1 MRANFSLN
9 VHLQAKLHETP
20 LCYSSITHDTPA
32 IQRLIKVKIL
42 TTIYGIPNCDSVRKA
57 RQWLEAHQIDYR
69 FHDFR
74 VDGLDSDMLIKWLAT
89 LPMTALLNKRSTSWK
104 QLNDNE
110 KEILQHAD
118 IDDNASTAQQ
128 AAVALLTANPTLI
141 KRPVLDTGQQLMV
154 GFSDNTY
161 NGAFGQ

>member
-1 MRANFSLN
+1 
-9 VHLQAKLHETP
+9 
-20 LCYSSITHDTPA
+20 
-32 IQRLIKVKIL
+32 
-42 TTIYGIPNCDSVRKA
+42 
-57 RQWLEAHQIDYR
+57 
-69 FHDFR
+69 
-74 VDGLDSDMLIKWLAT
+74 MLIKWLAS

-118 IDDNASTAQQ
+118 IDDNASAAQQ
-128 AAVALLTANPTLI
+128 AAIALLKANPTLI